1 MLLEQKCM
9 QRYRHSRCTRAPV
22 WDFTANNRFLYFL
35 AATFL
40 QYTTLNSLSHHFELF
55 NYQRHWKK
63 CRWAAHSVLATADA
77 DSQAA
82 SRRMGMA
89 NLNHFFLNPTD
100 AKREGGGG
108 GRKVICLCRKIPWP
122 PWKPKTRFPWCTS
135 LSCSYLA
142 IKHPGLSS
150 QLLWHSNLHKVVNIM
165 SRKIYNW
172 KQCQASCPTQ
182 QVQAAVLERG
192 SAKRREG
199 LVNDFRKKLN

>member
-100 AKREGGGG
+100 AKREGGGEAEKLSASVG
-108 GRKVICLCRKIPWP
+108 KYPDLPGNQKLDFLGVHLCLALILQSNTLAFPANFCDTAIC
-122 PWKPKTRFPWCTS
+122 TR
-135 LSCSYLA
+135 
-142 IKHPGLSS
+142 
-150 QLLWHSNLHKVVNIM
+150 
-165 SRKIYNW
+165 
-172 KQCQASCPTQ
+172 
-182 QVQAAVLERG
+182 
-192 SAKRREG
+192 
-199 LVNDFRKKLN
+199 